1 MDLLSGKLVR
11 SLRLH
16 SSLLPSAPSSSRA
29 VPTTSRRLRRR
40 RHGPLS
46 CRLTTSSPSTTTT
59 TEEKEDVKSQD
70 LSSLLTSSDP
80 SSAASGAT
88 AGTKKKRSGGSSGA
102 SSIPSGV
109 RLEGIS
115 KSYKGVTVLKDV
127 SWEVQRGEKVG
138 LVGVNG
144 AGKTTQ
150 LRIIAGLEQP
160 DGGAVVKAKDNMKIA
175 FLSQEFEVSAS
186 RTVREEFFSAFQEE
200 MEVKRRLEQVQA
212 ALEGAT
218 EDMDLMGRLL
228 DELDL
233 LQRRSQDV
241 DLDMVDVKVQKLMP
255 ELGFMPEDADRL
267 VASFSGGWKMRMSLG
282 KILLQD
288 PDLLL
293 LDEPTNH
300 VDLDTVEWL
309 ESYLKTQDVPM
320 VIISHDRA
328 FLDQLC
334 TKIVETEFGVSKTY
348 KGNYSEYILA
358 KAVAVQAQ
366 YTAWE
371 KQQKEIE
378 QTKELINRLGAGV
391 NAGRASSEQKKLEKL
406 EKEGLIEKPF
416 QRKQLKIRFPDR
428 GRSGRTVLTINNLQF
443 GFEDKTLFNNANL
456 IVERGEKIAIIGPNG
471 CGKSTLLKLI
481 LGMEKPQGGE
491 VLLGDHNVLPNYFE
505 QNQAEALD
513 LEKTVLD
520 TVAEAAEDWT
530 LDDIKGLL
538 GRCNFRDDML
548 DRKVQFLSGGEK
560 ARLAFCKFMVTPST
574 LLILDEPTNHLDIP
588 SKEMLEEAISEYTG
602 TVITVSHDRYFIKQ
616 IVNRVIEVKDQTI
629 QDYQGDYNYYLERN
643 LEARER
649 ELAREE
655 ELEEKAPKVKAK
667 SKMSKAEKPSERS
680 RRCRPSNKAN
690 KNQSRL
696 KIQRGGIELSWS
708 IEAFAMP
715 NAICDTVP
723 CRHQYLLLCL
733 LCCML

>member
-1 MDLLSGKLVR
+1 MAAMDLLSGKLLR
-11 SLRLH
+11 SVRLH
-16 SSLLPSAPSSSRA
+16 SPALPSPPSTSL
-29 VPTTSRRLRRR
+29 PSRRLRRR
-40 RHGPLS
+40 RLAPLH
-46 CRLTTSSPSTTTT
+46 CRLTTSSSPSTTTT
-59 TEEKEDVKSQD
+59 TTDKQKEDSKTQD
-70 LSSLLTSSDP
+70 ISSLLSSSSDP
-80 SSAASGAT
+80 SSSSAAG
-88 AGTKKKRSGGSSGA
+88 KKKRSNSGA

-109 RLEGIS
+109 RLENIS
-115 KSYKGVTVLKDV
+115 KSYKGATVLKDV

-150 LRIIAGLEQP
+150 LRIIAGLEEP
-160 DGGAVVKAKDNMKIA
+160 DGGTVVKAKDNMKIA

-186 RTVREEFFSAFQEE
+186 RTVREEFFSAFAEE
-200 MEVKRRLEQVQA
+200 MEVKRRLDQVQA
-212 ALEGAT
+212 ALESAT

-241 DLDMVDVKVQKLMP
+241 DLDMVEVKVQKLMP
-255 ELGFMPEDADRL
+255 ELGFAPEDADRL

-300 VDLDTVEWL
+300 VDLDTIEWL

-358 KAVAVQAQ
+358 KEIWVQTQ
-366 YTAWE
+366 YAAWE

-378 QTKELINRLGAGV
+378 QTKELINRLGAGM
-391 NAGRASSEQKKLEKL
+391 
-406 EKEGLIEKPF
+406 
-416 QRKQLKIRFPDR
+416 
-428 GRSGRTVLTINNLQF
+428 
-443 GFEDKTLFNNANL
+443 LFNNANL

-491 VLLGDHNVLPNYFE
+491 VILGDHNVLPNYFE
-505 QNQAEALD
+505 QNQ
-513 LEKTVLD
+513 
-520 TVAEAAEDWT
+520 
-530 LDDIKGLL
+530 
-538 GRCNFRDDML
+538 
-548 DRKVQFLSGGEK
+548 

-616 IVNRVIEVKDQTI
+616 IVNRVIEVTDQTI
-629 QDYQGDYNYYLERN
+629 QDYKGDYNYYLERN

-667 SKMSKAEKPSERS
+667 SKMSKAEKIARKKQKMQAFQQSKQKS
-680 RRCRPSNKAN
+680 KGL
-690 KNQSRL
+690 KNAKR
-696 KIQRGGIELSWS
+696 W
-708 IEAFAMP
+708 
-715 NAICDTVP
+715 N
-723 CRHQYLLLCL
+723 
-733 LCCML
+733 

>member
-1 MDLLSGKLVR
+1 MAAMDLLSCKLR
-11 SLRLH
+11 SVRLH
-16 SSLLPSAPSSSRA
+16 SALLPSPPSPSCSL
-29 VPTTSRRLRRR
+29 PTSRRLRRR
-40 RHGPLS
+40 RHAPLR
-46 CRLTTSSPSTTTT
+46 CRLTTSSTTTT
-59 TEEKEDVKSQD
+59 TEEEEEEAKSQD
-70 LSSLLTSSDP
+70 LSSLLSSSDP
-80 SSAASGAT
+80 SAAAAGA
-88 AGTKKKRSGGSSGA
+88 GRKKRSNSSGA

-150 LRIIAGLEQP
+150 LRIIAGLEEP
-160 DGGAVVKAKDNMKIA
+160 DGGAIVKAKDNMKIA

-186 RTVREEFFSAFQEE
+186 RTVREEFFSAFEEE
-200 MEVKRRLEQVQA
+200 MEVKRRLELVQA

-241 DLDMVDVKVQKLMP
+241 DLDMVEVKVQKLMP

-267 VASFSGGWKMRMSLG
+267 VASFSGGWQMRMSLG

-300 VDLDTVEWL
+300 VDLDTIEWL

-358 KAVAVQAQ
+358 KAIAVEAQ
-366 YTAWE
+366 YAAWE

-416 QRKQLKIRFPDR
+416 QRKQLKIRFPER
-428 GRSGRTVLTINNLQF
+428 GRSGRTVLTIKNLEF
-443 GFEDKTLFNNANL
+443 GFGDKTLFNNANL

-520 TVAEAAEDWT
+520 TVAEAAEDWK
-530 LDDIKGLL
+530 LDEIKGLL

-548 DRKVQFLSGGEK
+548 DRKVKFLSGGEK

-574 LLILDEPTNHLDIP
+574 MLILDEPTNHLDIP

-667 SKMSKAEKPSERS
+667 SKMSKAEKIARKKQKMQAFQQSKQKS
-680 RRCRPSNKAN
+680 KSL
-690 KNQSRL
+690 KNAKRW
-696 KIQRGGIELSWS
+696 K
-708 IEAFAMP
+708 
-715 NAICDTVP
+715 
-723 CRHQYLLLCL
+723 
-733 LCCML
+733 

>member
-1 MDLLSGKLVR
+1 MAAMELLSSKL
-11 SLRLH
+11 LR
-16 SSLLPSAPSSSRA
+16 SSLHVPSPFRPSAPSPLPS
-29 VPTTSRRLRRR
+29 RRR
-40 RHGPLS
+40 RRRGPIH
-46 CRLTTSSPSTTTT
+46 CRLTTSSPATTTT
-59 TEEKEDVKSQD
+59 SQADRSADD
-70 LSSLLTSSDP
+70 LSSLLSTSTSDD
-80 SSAASGAT
+80 SAA
-88 AGTKKKRSGGSSGA
+88 AGHGRKKRSNSGA

-109 RLEGIS
+109 RLENIS

-150 LRIIAGLEQP
+150 LRIIAGLEES
-160 DGGAVVKAKDNMKIA
+160 DGGNVVKAKDNMKIA
-175 FLSQEFEVSAS
+175 FLSQEFEVCAS
-186 RTVREEFFSAFQEE
+186 RTVREEFLSAFEEE
-200 MEVKRRLEQVQA
+200 MEVKTRLEKVQA
-212 ALEGAT
+212 ALESAT

-241 DLDMVDVKVQKLMP
+241 DLDMVEVKIQKLMP
-255 ELGFMPEDADRL
+255 ELGFAPEDADLL
-267 VASFSGGWKMRMSLG
+267 VASFSGGWQMRMSLG

-300 VDLDTVEWL
+300 VDLDTIEWL
-309 ESYLKTQDVPM
+309 ESYLKTQEVPM

-348 KGNYSEYILA
+348 KGNYSEYVLA
-358 KAVAVQAQ
+358 KAIWVETQ
-366 YTAWE
+366 YAAWE

-391 NAGRASSEQKKLEKL
+391 NSGRASSEQKKLEKL

-416 QRKQLKIRFPDR
+416 QRKQLKIRFPER
-428 GRSGRTVLTINNLQF
+428 GRSGRTVLTLRNLEF
-443 GFEDKTLFNNANL
+443 GFGDKKLFDNANL

-471 CGKSTLLKLI
+471 CGKSTLLKLV
-481 LGMEKPQGGE
+481 LGMEKSQEGE
-491 VLLGDHNVLPNYFE
+491 VLLGEHNVLPNYFE

-520 TVAEAAEDWT
+520 TVAEAAEDWKI
-530 LDDIKGLL
+530 DDIKGLL

-560 ARLAFCKFMVTPST
+560 ARLAFCKFLVTPST

-602 TVITVSHDRYFIKQ
+602 TVITVSHDRYFVKQ

-629 QDYQGDYNYYLERN
+629 QDYQGDYNVSSLMI
-643 LEARER
+643 LT
-649 ELAREE
+649 
-655 ELEEKAPKVKAK
+655 
-667 SKMSKAEKPSERS
+667 
-680 RRCRPSNKAN
+680 
-690 KNQSRL
+690 
-696 KIQRGGIELSWS
+696 I
-708 IEAFAMP
+708 
-715 NAICDTVP
+715 
-723 CRHQYLLLCL
+723 
-733 LCCML
+733 

>member
-1 MDLLSGKLVR
+1 MAAMDILSCKLR
-11 SLRLH
+11 SLRLN
-16 SSLLPSAPSSSRA
+16 SALLPSPPSPSRS
-29 VPTTSRRLRRR
+29 VPTSRRLRRR
-40 RHGPLS
+40 RHAPLH
-46 CRLTTSSPSTTTT
+46 CRLTTSSSPSTSTTTT
-59 TEEKEDVKSQD
+59 TTDEEAAKSPD
-70 LSSLLTSSDP
+70 LSSLLSSPDP
-80 SSAASGAT
+80 SAAGA
-88 AGTKKKRSGGSSGA
+88 AGKKKRSGGSSGA

-115 KSYKGVTVLKDV
+115 KSYKGMTVLKDV

-150 LRIIAGLEQP
+150 LRIVAGLEEP
-160 DGGAVVKAKDNMKIA
+160 DGGTVVKARENMKIA

-186 RTVREEFFSAFQEE
+186 RTVREEFFSAFEEE
-200 MEVKRRLEQVQA
+200 MEVKRRLEQVQS

-255 ELGFMPEDADRL
+255 ELGFAPEDADRL
-267 VASFSGGWKMRMSLG
+267 VASFSGGWQMRMSLG

-300 VDLDTVEWL
+300 VDLDTIEWL

-358 KAVAVQAQ
+358 KAIAVEAQ
-366 YTAWE
+366 YAAWE

-416 QRKQLKIRFPDR
+416 QRKQLKIRFPEP
-428 GRSGRTVLTINNLQF
+428 GRSGRTVLAIKNLQF

-520 TVAEAAEDWT
+520 TVAEAAEDWK

-548 DRKVQFLSGGEK
+548 DRKVKYLSGGEK

-602 TVITVSHDRYFIKQ
+602 TVITVSHDRYFVKQ

-629 QDYQGDYNYYLERN
+629 QDYKGDYNYYLERN

-667 SKMSKAEKPSERS
+667 SKMSKAEKEARKKQKVQAFQQSKQKS
-680 RRCRPSNKAN
+680 KSL
-690 KNQSRL
+690 KNSKRW
-696 KIQRGGIELSWS
+696 K
-708 IEAFAMP
+708 
-715 NAICDTVP
+715 
-723 CRHQYLLLCL
+723 
-733 LCCML
+733 